1 MNVPFHVGVIFMF
14 YVCFPGGKANSR
26 VSSFLSGTDCIPPM
40 CVYIG
45 THPEIRKLILL
56 QVPNKGEYLCFQIA
70 RKSRFKFVFSI
81 QIILGVTYV
90 RQFPSF
96 YFEVVSFWPVPSH
109 LGSGDSWGPPSLGN
123 PYISP

>member
-1 MNVPFHVGVIFMF
+1 MNVPFHVGGIFMF

-56 QVPNKGEYLCFQIA
+56 QLQKQKGNM
-70 RKSRFKFVFSI
+70 FV
-81 QIILGVTYV
+81 LKLPG
-90 RQFPSF
+90 
-96 YFEVVSFWPVPSH
+96 
-109 LGSGDSWGPPSLGN
+109 SLGLSL
-123 PYISP
+123 YFLSKL

>member
-56 QVPNKGEYLCFQIA
+56 QVPNKGEYLCFEIA

-90 RQFPSF
+90 RQFLLFTLKSSVF
-96 YFEVVSFWPVPSH
+96 VVPSH
-109 LGSGDSWGPPSLGN
+109 LGSPVPRSQRGPPWEI
-123 PYISP
+123 PI